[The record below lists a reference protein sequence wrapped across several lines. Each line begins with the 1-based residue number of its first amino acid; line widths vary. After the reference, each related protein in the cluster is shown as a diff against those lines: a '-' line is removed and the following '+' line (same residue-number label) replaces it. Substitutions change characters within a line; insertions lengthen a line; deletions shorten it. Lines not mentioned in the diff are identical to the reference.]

1 MPALEVD
8 NRGHALDA
16 KHSSLSSDDGGEAMH
31 QLIAE
36 LYPVCRSI
44 TGDGVRKTL
53 NILRSHIHLDVH
65 EVPSGLRVFDWTVP
79 AEWNIRDAYI
89 KDRHGQRVVDFRKS
103 NLHVV
108 GYSIPIHETMS
119 LDTLRNHLFS
129 IPERPDW
136 IPYRTTYYTAD
147 WGFCLSH
154 NQLLAMA
161 EGDYEV
167 CIDSSLAPGH
177 LTYGELLLPGQ
188 SNDEVL
194 ISCHVCHPSLGN
206 DNLSGIAVA
215 AALAQQLSGTARRYS
230 YRFLFIPGTIGSIT
244 WLALH
249 RPQIARIKHG
259 FVLTCVGDRG
269 TATYKQS
276 RAGNAEIDQAW
287 SYVLSRSKRP
297 FNVRPFTP
305 FGYDE
310 RQFCSPGINLP
321 VGCFMRTPH
330 GEFPEYHTSADD
342 PEFVSAS
349 SLHDSFATALKTIDV
364 LEHNGLYL
372 NKKPYCEPQLGK
384 YGLYRRTGGDAIGD
398 RQLALL
404 WVLNLSDGDHSL
416 LDIAIR
422 SNLAWDTI
430 KEAVRALSDSG
441 LIVPVGEPTTSP
453 ARHRLKG

>member
-1 MPALEVD
+1 MPALEFD
-8 NRGHALDA
+8 NSGTALET
-16 KHSSLSSDDGGEAMH
+16 KRSSLCSDQSGEAMH
-31 QLIAE
+31 QLITE
-36 LYPVCRSI
+36 LYPICRSI
-44 TGDGVRKTL
+44 TGNGVRETL
-53 NILRSHIHLDVH
+53 DILGRYIHLAVH

-89 KDRHGQRVVDFRKS
+89 KDRHGHRVVDFRKS

-108 GYSIPIHETMS
+108 GYSVPIRKTMA
-119 LDTLRNHLFS
+119 LGALKDHLFS
-129 IPERPDW
+129 IPEQPDR
-136 IPYRTTYYTAD
+136 IPYRTSYYTPN

-154 NQLLAMA
+154 DQLVALPDA
-161 EGDYEV
+161 DYEV
-167 CIDSSLAPGH
+167 CVDSSLAPGH
-177 LTYGELLLPGQ
+177 LTYGELLLRGQ
-188 SNDEVL
+188 TSDEVL
-194 ISCHVCHPSLGN
+194 ISCHVCHPSLCN

-215 AALAQQLSGTARRYS
+215 VALAQHLSGMPRRYS

-249 RPQIARIKHG
+249 RPQVARIKHG
-259 FVLTCVGDRG
+259 FVLTCVGNRG

-276 RAGNAEIDQAW
+276 RTGDAEIDQAW
-287 SYVLSRSKRP
+287 TYVLSRRKQP
-297 FNVRPFTP
+297 FEIRPFTP

-310 RQFCSPGINLP
+310 RQFCSPGFNLP

-342 PEFVSAS
+342 PDFVSAS
-349 SLHDSFATALKTIDV
+349 SLRDSFAAALATADV
-364 LEHNGLYL
+364 LEHNGRYL

-384 YGLYRRTGGDAIGD
+384 YGLYRRTGGEAIAD

-404 WVLNLSDGDHSL
+404 WVLNLSDGNHSV

-430 KEAVRALSDSG
+430 KEAVDALSESG
-441 LIVPVGEPTTSP
+441 LIVPAEEPTMPP
-453 ARHRLKG
+453 ARQPLEG